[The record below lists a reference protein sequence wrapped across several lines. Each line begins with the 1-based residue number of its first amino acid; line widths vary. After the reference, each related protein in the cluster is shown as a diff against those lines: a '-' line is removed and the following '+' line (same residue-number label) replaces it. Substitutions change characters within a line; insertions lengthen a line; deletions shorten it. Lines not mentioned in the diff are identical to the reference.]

1 MSVAG
6 IHKVIVLL
14 SVEGSYN
21 GYLADCINGKL
32 KVK

>member
-6 IHKVIVLL
+6 VHKVIVLL

-21 GYLADCINGKL
+21 AYLADCING
-32 KVK
+32 